1 MDEKL
6 IEKAK
11 SLGIDHEGFKDE
23 DSLKK
28 AIEEKDKK
36 TEDIDNIEDI
46 DTLKKEL
53 KKFRDEAKKAFE
65 SRDEAKKERKRIQAE
80 KDAIESKLKD
90 NPSKEEY
97 ESLRKELDEVKKAKE
112 EYDKKIEEEENK
124 NKSEAEK
131 IKIRFEKELEKLKK
145 DMDEAVGKTRKS
157 VEEKEAEVKQRDVEI
172 ENLRKHRLRSEII
185 EHASKMKAFNPTQ
198 IARLLMSEFEYD
210 RDVDRFFFYKKDSKG
225 KIQNELEVEER
236 VKEFLSD
243 PENEN
248 LVEVAV
254 KSGTGHRDTD
264 DKKLKNDKTTLSD
277 DEKKKYDPN
286 DPIIKTAAAR
296 KGLSVEDHIK
306 ILIARDEKLAKI
318 RGTGKK

>member
-1 MDEKL
+1 MFDEKL
-6 IEKAK
+6 VEKAK
-11 SLGIDHEGFKDE
+11 SFGINHEDFKDE

-28 AIEEKDKK
+28 AIEDKDKK
-36 TEDIDNIEDI
+36 ADDIDNLSDVEA
-46 DTLKKEL
+46 LRKEAKKY
-53 KKFRDEAKKAFE
+53 RDEAKKAFE
-65 SRDEAKKERKRIQAE
+65 SRDQAKKERKALQAE
-80 KDAIESKLKD
+80 KDAIEARLKE
-90 NPSKEEY
+90 NPPKEEFDR
-97 ESLRKELDEVKKAKE
+97 LKKELDDVKKSKE

-124 NKSEAEK
+124 NKSEADK
-131 IKIRFEKELEKLKK
+131 IKLRFEKEFEKLKK
-145 DMDEAVGKTRKS
+145 DMEDTIGQTKKAVA
-157 VEEKEAEVKQRDVEI
+157 EKEAELKRKDVEV

-210 RDVDRFFFYKKDSKG
+210 KDVDRFFFYKKDTKG
-225 KIQNELEVEER
+225 KILNELEVEER
-236 VKEFLSD
+236 IKEFLSD

-264 DKKLKNDKTTLSD
+264 DKRDKGDKTTLSD

-286 DPIIKTAAAR
+286 DPNIKTAAAR

-306 ILIARDEKLAKI
+306 ILIARDEKMAKI
-318 RGTGKK
+318 KGTKK